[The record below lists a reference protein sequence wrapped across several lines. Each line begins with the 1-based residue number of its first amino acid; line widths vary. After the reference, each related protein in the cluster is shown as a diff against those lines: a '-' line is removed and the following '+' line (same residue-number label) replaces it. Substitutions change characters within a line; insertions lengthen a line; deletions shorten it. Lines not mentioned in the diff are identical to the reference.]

1 MILLIVLLTVYL
13 VSLTYLNDTSL
24 LLLDFCVVL
33 GILWN
38 EIQIQIR
45 LHQERLLRQPQG
57 QPQEQEPPVP
67 QPNVGLP
74 DLLPANILPRH
85 RQHGRQVQ

>member
-13 VSLTYLNDTSL
+13 VSLTHLNDTSL

-33 GILWN
+33 GILWI

-45 LHQERLLRQPQG
+45 LHQERLVRQHQG
-57 QPQEQEPPVP
+57 QPQEQVPPVP

-74 DLLPANILPRH
+74 DLLPANIFQRR

>member
-13 VSLTYLNDTSL
+13 VSLTHLNDTSL

-33 GILWN
+33 GILWI

-45 LHQERLLRQPQG
+45 LYQERILRPAHDRAQV
-57 QPQEQEPPVP
+57 PPAAP
-67 QPNVGLP
+67 RQNAGLP
-74 DLLPANILPRH
+74 DLLPANILHRH
-85 RQHGRQVQ
+85 QRNGRRVQ